1 MALIHLQKKLID
13 QSRNIL
19 SDIYN
24 QFYYYYYYY
33 QLILSSIINY
43 SFYTGQTIYIDI
55 NIIISLAQFR
65 YSFVVLRYLPP
76 PTIPPRSL
84 FLLHSSSL
92 MSLKLNTHFSRA
104 QLLRTVILIPWTK
117 LILFAT
123 FVSTVNGRKEK
134 KKKKKKEEEE
144 KRNECKTSRTIDQS
158 H

>member
-1 MALIHLQKKLID
+1 MGMALIHLEKKLID

-24 QFYYYYYYY
+24 QFYYYYYYYY

-65 YSFVVLRYLPP
+65 YSFVVLRYLLPP
-76 PTIPPRSL
+76 IPPRSL
-84 FLLHSSSL
+84 FLLYSSSL

-104 QLLRTVILIPWTK
+104 QLLRTVILIP
-117 LILFAT
+117 
-123 FVSTVNGRKEK
+123 
-134 KKKKKKEEEE
+134 
-144 KRNECKTSRTIDQS
+144 
-158 H
+158 